1 MAASPIIQWNAC
13 LQAGDNVTLLEKGA
27 ELGGSFRIASFP
39 TGKDQ
44 LSSAIRAMIVR
55 CEKAGVDIRLN
66 TEADADTLK
75 ELHADAIIL
84 ATGSTPLILPIPGL
98 NESGY
103 VTAQDMLLGKAEVG
117 KKALVVGGGMVGC
130 EAAKAI

>member
-1 MAASPIIQWNAC
+1 
-13 LQAGDNVTLLEKGA
+13 
-27 ELGGSFRIASFP
+27 
-39 TGKDQ
+39 
-44 LSSAIRAMIVR
+44 MIVR